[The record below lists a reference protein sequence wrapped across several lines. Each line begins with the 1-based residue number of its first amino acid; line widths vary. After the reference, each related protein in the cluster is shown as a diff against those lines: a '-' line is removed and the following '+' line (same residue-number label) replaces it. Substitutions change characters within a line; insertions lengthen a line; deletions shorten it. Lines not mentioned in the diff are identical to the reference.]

1 MSTATAT
8 AMAMAMEAYGVIDE
22 PVLRASAF
30 VETGSWMLDATGFH
44 REFEEL
50 LGAPNGLVPLRDR
63 AIAVWDSRDPL
74 IRDYLGLLAVTG
86 PDDWSYACDDSNL
99 VDWYRVLMAPH
110 LTPTRSLRNP
120 ATLRRGLPA
129 LGWHATEARRLAR
142 GRELLTLAERHL
154 AERSIERLLPRF
166 GWGHKG
172 WLSQEDLT
180 AAIAKL
186 RSLDRRSF
194 RDCQDLVPVI
204 EDAFEVF
211 ESATR
216 RPDLVLLTLPH

>member
-1 MSTATAT
+1 
-8 AMAMAMEAYGVIDE
+8 
-22 PVLRASAF
+22 
-30 VETGSWMLDATGFH
+30 MLDTIEFH
-44 REFEEL
+44 LDFEAML
-50 LGAPNGLVPLRDR
+50 SSPLGLVGIRDR
-63 AIAVWDSRDPL
+63 AVAIWDSREEST
-74 IRDYLGLLAVTG
+74 RHYLSLLAVSG
-86 PDDWSYACDDSNL
+86 PDQWSYGCDDSNL

-110 LTPTRSLRNP
+110 LTPTRGLCSP

-154 AERSIERLLPRF
+154 QTSTIDRLLPRF

-172 WLSQEDLT
+172 WLGQDDLESALT
-180 AAIAKL
+180 KM

-194 RDCQDLVPVI
+194 RHCQDLVPVI

-211 ESATR
+211 EAASLK
-216 RPDLVLLTLPH
+216 PDHVLLSLPR